1 MSIKISVI
9 VPVYNMEKYL
19 KRCLDSICNQS
30 YDNLD
35 ILLVDDGSTDKSLSI
50 LYEYMKK
57 DNRIRVFEKENG
69 GQASA
74 RNYGL
79 KHMIGDYVSFVD
91 SDDYLDTSCY
101 EICVAKLK
109 ENYYDLIVF
118 DSNYIKRDKV
128 IHVKS
133 GLGIVESTPACW
145 NKIFKVELWD
155 GEEFPINYWYED
167 LGIVPYVVSKSKQSV
182 KINEPLYYYLS
193 DRGDSQTHSYD
204 INKLTNTI
212 DMVENIK
219 MKLIQSNSFIQNQ
232 TDFNYLVLEHLLTN
246 TILLKFLFIK
256 NRNDRKIIIE
266 KVIYYLD
273 DLEMNWLNEYKK
285 RNLGV
290 NKLKYLAIKKYT
302 KNNFLFGDLFWLI
315 PNKIKGNI

>member
-19 KRCLDSICNQS
+19 ERCLDSICNQS

-91 SDDYLDTSCY
+91 SDDYLEINCL
-101 EICVAKLK
+101 EICVNQLN
-109 ENYYDLIVF
+109 ENDYDLIIF
-118 DSNYIKRDKV
+118 DSNYIKGNKV
-128 IHVKS
+128 THVKS
-133 GLGIVESTPACW
+133 GLGMVDSTPSSC
-145 NKIFKVELWD
+145 NKLFKVGLWEQ
-155 GEEFPINYWYED
+155 EEFPINFWYED
-167 LGIVPYVVSKSKQSV
+167 LGIIPFIVTKSKLPV
-182 KINEPLYYYLS
+182 KIDEPLYNYLS
-193 DRGDSQTHSYD
+193 DRDDSQTHSYD
-204 INKLTNTI
+204 INKLTDTI
-212 DMVENIK
+212 DMVENVK
-219 MKLIQSNSFIQNQ
+219 RKLITSNSYGVNEE
-232 TDFNYLVLEHLLTN
+232 DFHSLVLEHLLTN
-246 TILLKFLFIK
+246 TILLKFLFVK
-256 NRNDRKIIIE
+256 DTKERKILID
-266 KVIYYLD
+266 KVRIYLD
-273 DLEMNWLNEYKK
+273 NLGINWLEEYKK
-285 RNLGV
+285 KNKGI
-290 NKLKYLAIKKYT
+290 NKLKYLGIKNYFDG
-302 KNNFLFGDLFWLI
+302 NFFLGDFFWVI